1 MNKEVIINVVSLI
14 IEYDESLKYLLLEN
28 GFNCDNI
35 LDICRS
41 GLIRHTIDRNKI
53 LVAINDFLLTH
64 KSGCIFML
72 PSKINIHNCHVYYS
86 PMSSNEIRRVVALKI
101 FL

>member
-41 GLIRHTIDRNKI
+41 GLIRHTID
-53 LVAINDFLLTH
+53 
-64 KSGCIFML
+64 
-72 PSKINIHNCHVYYS
+72 
-86 PMSSNEIRRVVALKI
+86 
-101 FL
+101 